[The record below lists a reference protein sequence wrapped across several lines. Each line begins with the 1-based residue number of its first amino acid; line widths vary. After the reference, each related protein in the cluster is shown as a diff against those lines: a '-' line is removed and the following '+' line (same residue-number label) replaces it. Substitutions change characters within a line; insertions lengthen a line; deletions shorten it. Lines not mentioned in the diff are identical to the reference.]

1 MSTAPERETH
11 PSLAAIYTAHQ
22 AQLLAHLTRLVADRA
37 LAEDLCQ
44 ETFLKALRHWEQRD
58 EIANITAWLY
68 RIATNTAYDHLRR
81 RRRICFSSLEPA
93 APALRDEGAM
103 EARLSEQ
110 DRVRRTLAQLTPDAR
125 RLLVLCIHAG
135 HSTRELADAL
145 DCSDAA
151 VRLRLFR
158 ARARF
163 RQIYAELATLHGN
176 Q

>member
-1 MSTAPERETH
+1 MPTPPERESR
-11 PSLAAIYTAHQ
+11 PSLAAVYTAHQ

-68 RIATNTAYDHLRR
+68 RVATNTAYDYLRR
-81 RRRICFSSLEPA
+81 RRRISFSPLEPA
-93 APALRDEGAM
+93 APVLYDEGAM

-110 DRVRRTLAQLTPDAR
+110 DPVRRALAQLAPEAR
-125 RLLVLCIHAG
+125 HLLLCIHAG

-145 DCSDAA
+145 ACSDAA

-163 RQIYAELATLHGN
+163 RQIYAELDCVFYN
-176 Q
+176 